1 MSKIVTLLMAVLLI
15 GFVVVGMYA
24 YTQTANLDKW
34 GDYQPLI
41 ELSPILAAAALG
53 AGGVLVYAFVR
64 RGRM

>member
-1 MSKIVTLLMAVLLI
+1 MVTLGMAVLLI

-34 GDYQPLI
+34 GDYQPLV
-41 ELSPILAAAALG
+41 ELSPMLAAVVGAA
-53 AGGVLVYAFVR
+53 GVLLYAFVR